1 MDYRVTVGPRGW
13 WRQLRTVT
21 GLFSFHQVVQLSHHG
36 FGLFSCAIEG
46 EADRLQIVL
55 DPLNRIFPAGEF
67 VQIFHDPIFD
77 HPATAYR
84 RSWRNSP
91 TPNSPAHGIR
101 P

>member
-1 MDYRVTVGPRGW
+1 
-13 WRQLRTVT
+13 
-21 GLFSFHQVVQLSHHG
+21 
-36 FGLFSCAIEG
+36 
-46 EADRLQIVL
+46 
-55 DPLNRIFPAGEF
+55 